1 MHVTSII
8 IITKINT
15 HLRINEVD
23 NSMLK
28 VSSWNILIQVTAIF
42 IREMP
47 VNLLKNNFNQQ
58 QQKTHLAE
66 DNSLNHPNNEL
77 DSVHTCDL

>member
-1 MHVTSII
+1 MLTMYVTSI

-28 VSSWNILIQVTAIF
+28 VSSWNILVQVTAIF

-58 QQKTHLAE
+58 QQKTDFKIAE
-66 DNSLNHPNNEL
+66 NNYLNNPNL
-77 DSVHTCDL
+77 

>member
-1 MHVTSII
+1 MLTMYVTSI

-28 VSSWNILIQVTAIF
+28 VSPWNILVQVTAIF
-42 IREMP
+42 IWEMP

-58 QQKTHLAE
+58 QQTNLA
-66 DNSLNHPNNEL
+66 
-77 DSVHTCDL
+77 